1 MPSRTPLGTGSSS
14 TSSSSSSSSAFTAP
28 DLVSSSSSFL
38 SSAPSSTPFPFI
50 SYSNNQNTRHPDFP
64 VVHNTVTTSNVDPSG
79 HLRGYGDVSGGIGV
93 GGREE
98 ETPVRTGIGIRGRVE
113 SEERSSL
120 SSSLSSSRDERV
132 YTPIYPSYSS
142 SFSNSS
148 MELHQLLVQAEALQ
162 QQHYHH
168 LRNLHQQPTQEPHI
182 PDPSEANDD
191 TFIPI
196 RPSQE
201 QDQVQVLGHPP
212 STHPRLGEIF
222 GTQSIERHI
231 GVGALAALS
240 NLEDSTEATLETTR
254 TPRTTVSTLQEG
266 RFPAADPGPATSGQ
280 SVPPDHFMHIH
291 AHDHGRT
298 NELEEHMSFGQHSQ
312 LQQPHH
318 LQHHHQLQQQ
328 QQQQQQHTA
337 LEHAHGPVPSFLDNN
352 DSSNDRPDL
361 RPRSRHGPLLLTQS
375 IDMQPSVLSSTIS
388 PTALAFTPSSPSTPP
403 YFPPFIPSGE
413 TFDSSDLSLPET
425 TFGRVLADSDTVSSD
440 PLLYTH
446 DSSRFPGL
454 INNDR
459 PDRRSPYPYN
469 STDFDPS
476 PYSTDTHL
484 ALSQVL
490 ATFQDTMEHTFP
502 GQHSRSETQDVSS
515 SSSGPLED
523 SALAYL
529 SASVPEFEASHS
541 RSPSGLVGLE
551 GLVPLPQAF
560 FPRRRYATRDY
571 STGSISSEDWLHHP
585 EVVTLGETERQ
596 GSLLAREQEV
606 LASSIPEPEFD
617 PLGLREASTFPPSCK
632 FWWSFLFANYIRGY
646 LDHDGSSFS
655 SLFADMNSYDRKH
668 S

>member
-1 MPSRTPLGTGSSS
+1 
-14 TSSSSSSSSAFTAP
+14 
-28 DLVSSSSSFL
+28 
-38 SSAPSSTPFPFI
+38 
-50 SYSNNQNTRHPDFP
+50 
-64 VVHNTVTTSNVDPSG
+64 
-79 HLRGYGDVSGGIGV
+79 
-93 GGREE
+93 
-98 ETPVRTGIGIRGRVE
+98 
-113 SEERSSL
+113 L

-148 MELHQLLVQAEALQ
+148 MELHQLLFQAEALQ

-182 PDPSEANDD
+182 PHPSENDD
-191 TFIPI
+191 DALIPV

-201 QDQVQVLGHPP
+201 QEQGQVLGHLP
-212 STHPRLGEIF
+212 STHPRLGESF
-222 GTQSIERHI
+222 GVQSVENHI
-231 GVGALAALS
+231 GLDALAALPT
-240 NLEDSTEATLETTR
+240 LEGSTEATPETTR

-266 RFPAADPGPATSGQ
+266 RFPATDPGLATSGQ
-280 SVPPDHFMHIH
+280 SVPPDHFLHIH

-298 NELEEHMSFGQHSQ
+298 NGLGEHMSFGEHSQ
-312 LQQPHH
+312 LHQPHR
-318 LQHHHQLQQQ
+318 LQQEQ
-328 QQQQQQHTA
+328 QEQQTV
-337 LEHAHGPVPSFLDNN
+337 LEHAHGPEPSFIDNN
-352 DSSNDRPDL
+352 ESSNDRPDL

-403 YFPPFIPSGE
+403 SFPPFVPSGE

-425 TFGRVLADSDTVSSD
+425 TFGRVLADSDMVSSD
-440 PLLYTH
+440 PHLYTH
-446 DSSRFPGL
+446 DSSLFPAL
-454 INNDR
+454 VNNDRPDR
-459 PDRRSPYPYN
+459 PDRRSPYSYHN
-469 STDFDPS
+469 TDFDPS

-529 SASVPEFEASHS
+529 SASVPEFEGSHS
-541 RSPSGLVGLE
+541 RSPSGLVGLG

-596 GSLLAREQEV
+596 GSLLAREQDEV
-606 LASSIPEPEFD
+606 LAPSIPEPGFD

-632 FWWSFLFANYIRGY
+632 ILLSLLFANGICRY
-646 LDHDGSSFS
+646 LGHDNSSFS
-655 SLFADMNSYDRKH
+655 SLFTDVYSYDRKH
-668 S
+668 SRKQLAP